1 MEVGKAAGSTE
12 QVGPLHELAQTDVP
26 EGSGAAAAEGDAAQ
40 QAPEA
45 DEQVSDTDNDDEG
58 KHDTDLIPSPCDD
71 LLAQS
76 LQWLSGLWGRPYPHR
91 CYVWWVCCRKSSR
104 VVKVMIAQCQSNMG
118 TCEDLCTYGRLVA

>member
-40 QAPEA
+40 QAPET

-58 KHDTDLIPSPCDD
+58 KHDTDLIADACDD
-71 LLAQS
+71 LLVQS
-76 LQWLSGLWGRPYPHR
+76 LQWLSGL
-91 CYVWWVCCRKSSR
+91 
-104 VVKVMIAQCQSNMG
+104 
-118 TCEDLCTYGRLVA
+118 